1 MTRGRMQSADRQ
13 LLDRAK
19 LWNAGIKA
27 QFVSIPPTPASYP
40 HPPEDMTA
48 GKWF

>member
-19 LWNAGIKA
+19 LWNAGIKG
-27 QFVSIPPTPASYP
+27 QFVTVPPAPTTRLA
-40 HPPEDMTA
+40 PPEDISA